1 MLQLLHL
8 HTLHTILQRQVAVKL
23 VVTHYIGSI
32 AEGTLVTAYS
42 CQCCSVQVVQ
52 FALAEDAG
60 ELGDVTTLSTYA
72 LAFAARTVVQTRQSV
87 LKSLHRLN
95 TVTACFWSYSRYVVD
110 AESQKI

>member
-1 MLQLLHL
+1 MDRPRMLQLLHL

-23 VVTHYIGSI
+23 IVTDHIGSF
-32 AEGTLVTAYS
+32 AEETLVTGDS

-72 LAFAARTVVQTRQSV
+72 STTVWPLLQGLLS
-87 LKSLHRLN
+87 KAISL
-95 TVTACFWSYSRYVVD
+95 
-110 AESQKI
+110 SQKACTG